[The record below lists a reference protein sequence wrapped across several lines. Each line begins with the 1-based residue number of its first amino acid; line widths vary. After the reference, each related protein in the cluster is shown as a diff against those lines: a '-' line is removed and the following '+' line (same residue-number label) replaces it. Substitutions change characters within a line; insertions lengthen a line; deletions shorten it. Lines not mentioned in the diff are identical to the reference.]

1 FSATAVNLDAPAGA
15 VATPIE
21 ILVERW
27 STNAERERLITTI
40 LESGQDRALE
50 VLQKL
55 PRIGSIRSTTS
66 LGYDLRFAQ
75 HTPGSNGTD
84 RIIIM
89 TDRPV
94 GFWEAASGFRTL
106 DYPFTVIE
114 MRIGSNGR
122 GDGRMTIGT
131 KIIADRDTR
140 SIILE
145 NYNVQP
151 VALND

>member
-1 FSATAVNLDAPAGA
+1 MLRHLRPAGWVFVTLAAALAVVLVGRAAPQTASTAERFSATAVNFDAPAGA

-27 STNAERERLITTI
+27 SSNAERERLITTI

-75 HTPGSNGTD
+75 HTPGPNGTD
-84 RIIIM
+84 RIVIM
-89 TDRPV
+89 TDRP
-94 GFWEAASGFRTL
+94 
-106 DYPFTVIE
+106 
-114 MRIGSNGR
+114 
-122 GDGRMTIGT
+122 
-131 KIIADRDTR
+131 
-140 SIILE
+140 
-145 NYNVQP
+145 
-151 VALND
+151 